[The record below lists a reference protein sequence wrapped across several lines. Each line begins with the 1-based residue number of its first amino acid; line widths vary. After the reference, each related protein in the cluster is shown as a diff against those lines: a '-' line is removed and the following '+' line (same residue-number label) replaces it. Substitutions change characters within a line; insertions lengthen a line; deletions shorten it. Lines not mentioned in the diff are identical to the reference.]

1 MAHAPMILE
10 PVVAITRLLK
20 NQLLTLILHK
30 QRSHIISGSRSL
42 QFLGLSEPS
51 KQTSAQLSNHN
62 RRSRLDQ
69 HNKYPSIRVL
79 PGRRL
84 VVFGVPRPTLPDLP
98 GGKVSRQELDRPPQP
113 PRQAEFRDLS
123 WIPRRSHQRLGG
135 GRGVDV
141 YVDYRI
147 CRSVR
152 RATRHLWLGW
162 HVCETTLYSWL

>member
-1 MAHAPMILE
+1 MAHAPMILK

-20 NQLLTLILHK
+20 NQLLILILHE
-30 QRSHIISGSRSL
+30 QWNHIISGSRSL

-69 HNKYPSIRVL
+69 HNKHPSIRVL
-79 PGRRL
+79 SGRRL
-84 VVFGVPRPTLPDLP
+84 VVSGVPRPTLPDLP
-98 GGKVSRQELDRPPQP
+98 SSKVSRQELDRPPQP
-113 PRQAEFRDLS
+113 PRQAEFRGVS
-123 WIPRRSHQRLGG
+123 WIPRRNYRGLGG

-147 CRSVR
+147 CGSVC